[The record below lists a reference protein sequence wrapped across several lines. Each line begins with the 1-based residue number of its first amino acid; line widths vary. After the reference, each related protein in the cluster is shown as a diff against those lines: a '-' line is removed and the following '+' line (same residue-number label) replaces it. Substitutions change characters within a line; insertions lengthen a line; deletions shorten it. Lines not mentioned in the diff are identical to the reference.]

1 MFENYIKIAW
11 RNLWKN
17 KVFSLINIISLAI
30 GLSASI
36 VIGMMVYYD
45 FTFDTFHK
53 DGDRIYRLITDF
65 EDAQGINSNSGIA
78 APMRFA
84 TNENITGI
92 EQSAYFYT
100 WWVSKANADSS
111 DQIFVD
117 PEKIILTGQGYFD
130 LFNYKWIAGSK
141 NDVLNRPNEVVLTA
155 KRAKEYFPTLSL
167 EDIVG
172 KNIIYNESIIA
183 QVKGAVADFD
193 ERSDLIF
200 NEFVSLETAKQTDEV
215 DQIFTDNWGMTN
227 SASQLFVKLK
237 ENTGVASIQSQLDQ
251 LALEHT
257 DEYSE
262 KFGRSRHFKMQPL
275 SDINLNEEYGIYDY
289 TVLQSS
295 KEVLIALA
303 CIALFLLLLGS
314 INFINL
320 NTAQASQRAKEIGVR
335 KTLGSSRK
343 QLIFQFLTETFLI
356 TGVAVLVSIGL
367 SIWMLDVFDEFIPKG
382 IDASLLWQPQIM
394 VFIVLLFIAVAFLSG
409 IYPSLV
415 LSHLKPVKV
424 LKGDT
429 LLSNKSSETRK
440 VLTVFQFTIA
450 QVFIIA
456 TLLVGRQINF
466 MMNKDLGFKNEAIAY
481 VQTPWSDDQFDS
493 RQVLETSIQS
503 IPNISQVSLGGM
515 PPASQN
521 MATRSAVYKNGKEVI
536 IKDIQ
541 VLNGDTD
548 YLDIYKIPLL
558 AGRTI
563 RNDTIEEYVINET
576 ALRAFGFKKPE
587 DAVNKYNEF
596 SGKEKLIV
604 GVMGDF
610 NQRSLR
616 SEIIPLV
623 FTGDTSRERRTQFRY
638 AHITPSRSANSWK
651 ETLDAVEQKFKK
663 VYPGETF
670 QATFVDESIARFYE
684 AEQRV
689 STLLNWATGLAVL
702 ISLLGLLGLVIHTTE
717 RRTKEI
723 GIRKVLGA
731 TVMQINNLLCR
742 EFLVLVMIAFAIAT
756 PIAYY
761 AMDQWL
767 TDFSYKTDISIWIF
781 IASGISM
788 ILIALLIMSFKT
800 ITTAMKNPVNSLKTD

>member
-1 MFENYIKIAW
+1 
-11 RNLWKN
+11 
-17 KVFSLINIISLAI
+17 
-30 GLSASI
+30 
-36 VIGMMVYYD
+36 
-45 FTFDTFHK
+45 
-53 DGDRIYRLITDF
+53 
-65 EDAQGINSNSGIA
+65 
-78 APMRFA
+78 
-84 TNENITGI
+84 
-92 EQSAYFYT
+92 
-100 WWVSKANADSS
+100 
-111 DQIFVD
+111 
-117 PEKIILTGQGYFD
+117 
-130 LFNYKWIAGSK
+130 
-141 NDVLNRPNEVVLTA
+141 
-155 KRAKEYFPTLSL
+155 
-167 EDIVG
+167 
-172 KNIIYNESIIA
+172 
-183 QVKGAVADFD
+183 
-193 ERSDLIF
+193 
-200 NEFVSLETAKQTDEV
+200 
-215 DQIFTDNWGMTN
+215 
-227 SASQLFVKLK
+227 
-237 ENTGVASIQSQLDQ
+237 
-251 LALEHT
+251 
-257 DEYSE
+257 
-262 KFGRSRHFKMQPL
+262 
-275 SDINLNEEYGIYDY
+275 
-289 TVLQSS
+289 
-295 KEVLIALA
+295 
-303 CIALFLLLLGS
+303 
-314 INFINL
+314 
-320 NTAQASQRAKEIGVR
+320 
-335 KTLGSSRK
+335 
-343 QLIFQFLTETFLI
+343 
-356 TGVAVLVSIGL
+356 
-367 SIWMLDVFDEFIPKG
+367 
-382 IDASLLWQPQIM
+382 
-394 VFIVLLFIAVAFLSG
+394 
-409 IYPSLV
+409 
-415 LSHLKPVKV
+415 
-424 LKGDT
+424 
-429 LLSNKSSETRK
+429 
-440 VLTVFQFTIA
+440 
-450 QVFIIA
+450 
-456 TLLVGRQINF
+456 
-466 MMNKDLGFKNEAIAY
+466 
-481 VQTPWSDDQFDS
+481 
-493 RQVLETSIQS
+493 
-503 IPNISQVSLGGM
+503 
-515 PPASQN
+515 
-521 MATRSAVYKNGKEVI
+521 MATRSAVYKNGKEEI

-587 DAVNKYNEF
+587 DAVNKYIEF

-638 AHITPSRSANSWK
+638 AHITLSRSANSWK